1 MTKEETKNEIARKLG
16 EIKSLFEQ
24 AVGPDVDAGTY
35 EETKASVDCATESYR
50 DEIFDQ
56 IDAV

>member
-16 EIKSLFEQ
+16 EIKSLFER
-24 AVGPDVDAGTY
+24 AVGHDVDAGTY
-35 EETKASVDCATESYR
+35 EEAKASVDCATESYR